1 MLRTRILTALAL
13 AIVCIAGFL
22 YGGAPIARALLS
34 LVVLLG
40 AFEWSAFFG
49 GGNRLLR
56 LGYVLLIAL
65 LCYLGQDLSTA
76 QFRLLL
82 LASLAWW
89 CLALVWIALASRRVP
104 APVAALA
111 GLLVL
116 VPTWLV
122 LVRIDATWPRGA
134 QWTLFILALA
144 FACDTGAYFAGHR
157 FGRVKLAPSI
167 SPGKTWEGVFGGIAL
182 AALLAIGGGLWFQ
195 QPLGVFVPLC
205 LAAAGFSI
213 VGDLLESL
221 LKRASGLKDS
231 GRIFPGHGGV
241 LDRID
246 SVTAASPIIALGLLW
261 LGIGA

>member
-1 MLRTRILTALAL
+1 MLRTRILTALGL

-34 LVVLLG
+34 VVVLLG
-40 AFEWSAFFG
+40 ALEWSAFFG
-49 GGNRLLR
+49 GGNRLVR
-56 LGYVLLIAL
+56 LCYVLLVAA
-65 LCYLGQDLSTA
+65 LCYFGQDLSTA
-76 QFRLLL
+76 QFRVLL
-82 LASLAWW
+82 LAALVWW
-89 CLALVWIALASRRVP
+89 CLTLLWIALASMRVP
-104 APVAALA
+104 APLAALA
-111 GLLVL
+111 GLFVL

-122 LVRIDATWPRGA
+122 LVRIDAYWVRGA

-167 SPGKTWEGVFGGIAL
+167 SPGKTWEGVFGGMAL
-182 AALLAIGGGLWFQ
+182 ATVFAIGGGLWFQ
-195 QPLGVFVPLC
+195 QPLDVFVPLC

-221 LKRASGLKDS
+221 LKRSSGLKDS

-246 SVTAASPIIALGLLW
+246 SVTAATPIIALGLLW
-261 LGIGA
+261 LGVGA